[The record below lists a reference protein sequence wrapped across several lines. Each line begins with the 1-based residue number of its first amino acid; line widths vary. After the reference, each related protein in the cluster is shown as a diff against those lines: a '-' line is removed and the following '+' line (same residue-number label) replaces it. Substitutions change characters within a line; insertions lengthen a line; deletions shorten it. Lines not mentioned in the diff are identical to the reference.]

1 MSELSENYNLLM
13 ESIMLIGSPFIPLSK
28 YPKSCS
34 ESHARQQFLQPEMK
48 RECVLCVDVWKAE
61 QFQNFR
67 QRSA

>member
-48 RECVLCVDVWKAE
+48 TAIVTVKVK
-61 QFQNFR
+61 
-67 QRSA
+67 

>member
-48 RECVLCVDVWKAE
+48 KADCTLIAIGKNE
-61 QFQNFR
+61 DLNKV
-67 QRSA
+67 SGN